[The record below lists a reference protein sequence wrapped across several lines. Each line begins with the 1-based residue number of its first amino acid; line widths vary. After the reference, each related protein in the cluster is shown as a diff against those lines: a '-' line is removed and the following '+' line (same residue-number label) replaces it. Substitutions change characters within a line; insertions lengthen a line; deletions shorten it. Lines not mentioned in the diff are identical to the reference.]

1 MAGQIRISAKTLG
14 ELAMPDFCPRC
25 FWIQQRAKNL
35 PYQIFP
41 GIFSAIDSYGKKIVH
56 GWFDRHGAPP
66 PWLAQLG
73 DLRGYVSPP
82 HHSKFQ
88 ITDQETG
95 IVLSGVPD
103 GILTRADGSR
113 VIVDYKTAKFT
124 EFQDELFPMY
134 EAQLNAYAH
143 LGERLWTEPVSALA
157 LVYTE
162 PVTDDATANDD
173 ANTSGAGFQMP
184 FAARVLPVRRKPELV
199 PELLCRARS
208 ILNNEAPPPVVIGC
222 KDCQNLENLISVARG

>member
-1 MAGQIRISAKTLG
+1 MARLIRISAKTLG
-14 ELAMPDFCPRC
+14 KLAMPDYCARC

-56 GWFDRHGAPP
+56 GWFDRHGTPP
-66 PWLAQLG
+66 LWLAPLG

-95 IVLSGVPD
+95 IVLSGTPD
-103 GILTRADGSR
+103 GILKRADGSR
-113 VIVDYKTAKFT
+113 VIVDYKTARFT

-143 LGERLWTEPVSALA
+143 LGERLWTEPISALA

-162 PVTDDATANDD
+162 PATDDSAANDLNLSD
-173 ANTSGAGFQMP
+173 SGFRMP
-184 FAARVLPVRRKPELV
+184 FAAKILAVERKPQLV
-199 PELLCRARS
+199 PELL
-208 ILNNEAPPPVVIGC
+208 
-222 KDCQNLENLISVARG
+222 